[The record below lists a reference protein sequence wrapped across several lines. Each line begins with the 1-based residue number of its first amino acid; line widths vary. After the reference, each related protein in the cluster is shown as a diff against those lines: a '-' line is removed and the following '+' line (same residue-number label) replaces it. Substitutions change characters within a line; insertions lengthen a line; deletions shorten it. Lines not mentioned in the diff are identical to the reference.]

1 MRKYVII
8 NADEV
13 DSVDFDQV
21 DETSADTV
29 RYSVDGSLTFVKF
42 DTDTTPSF
50 LDGKTQYSHSEILT
64 ILATDEWTPDEP
76 LGE

>member
-13 DSVDFDQV
+13 DSVDFSQV
-21 DETSADTV
+21 DETSKSTL
-29 RYSVDGSLTFVKF
+29 RFSLDNSQTFIKF

-50 LDGKTQYSHSEILT
+50 LDGKTQYTHSEILA
-64 ILATDEWTPDEP
+64 ILATDAWTSDEP
-76 LGE
+76 PG